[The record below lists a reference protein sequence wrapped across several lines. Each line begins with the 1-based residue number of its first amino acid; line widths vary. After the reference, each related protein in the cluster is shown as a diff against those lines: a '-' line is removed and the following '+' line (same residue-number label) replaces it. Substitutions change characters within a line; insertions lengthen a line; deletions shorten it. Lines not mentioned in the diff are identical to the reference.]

1 MNLKIQITVNVKAV
15 IFLNL
20 VQLAVKDVMLRAAL
34 NVIVINLLNQLKNAQ
49 LAQRAVFAMEKT
61 WLVTLAIIK
70 MATLVKN
77 ALIPLV
83 QTVRLVKKMP
93 AYLVPQVLIL

>member
-34 NVIVINLLNQLKNAQ
+34 NVIVINLLNQLKNAH
-49 LAQRAVFAMEKT
+49 LVQRAVFAMEKT

-83 QTVRLVKKMP
+83 QTVRLVKKMV